1 MGDVMVYCGKCGA
14 LNPDDNLFCGA
25 CGKPLGTPTNS
36 YVPPTPT
43 LDQRADEERNRY
55 MVYKW
60 PAYIS
65 SVLVGVVAL
74 IMIFCVPFEYSVSGS
89 DITQSYTLWQFVDE
103 GFNGTLTLLVV
114 LSVVLCLAGFL
125 CTIVGWVGA
134 VLGMMTLMTSSIL
147 LQDIEILFLKVDLV
161 LADPVM
167 ALATYFVPLM
177 IMMSIAI
184 VFEYLFDKAFLVGKP
199 LVITPFM
206 KV

>member
-1 MGDVMVYCGKCGA
+1 MVYCGKCGA
-14 LNPDDNLFCGA
+14 LNPDDNLFCGT

-36 YVPPTPT
+36 YEPPTPT
-43 LDQRADEERNRY
+43 LDQRAEEERNRY

-65 SVLVGVVAL
+65 GVLVGVVAL
-74 IMIFCVPFEYSVSGS
+74 ILIFCVPFEYSVSGS

-103 GFNGTLTLLVV
+103 GFNGILTLLVV

-125 CTIVGWVGA
+125 CTALGSIGA

-147 LQDIEILFLKVDLV
+147 LKDIEVLFLKVDLV
-161 LADPVM
+161 LADPLM
-167 ALATYFVPLM
+167 ALVTYFVP
-177 IMMSIAI
+177 MMVILCIAAAL
-184 VFEYLFDKAFLVGKP
+184 EHLFSKAFPVGGPKI
-199 LVITPFM
+199 VTPFM